1 MTPSESSAVS
11 AVILC
16 ILTKGMT
23 PASGDSHSRAI
34 LGREPGDDRRL
45 LTEVSNE

>member
-1 MTPSESSAVS
+1 MTPSESSVVS

-23 PASGDSHSRAI
+23 PASGDSHSRAV
-34 LGREPGDDRRL
+34 LVGEMGDDR
-45 LTEVSNE
+45 EVSDE